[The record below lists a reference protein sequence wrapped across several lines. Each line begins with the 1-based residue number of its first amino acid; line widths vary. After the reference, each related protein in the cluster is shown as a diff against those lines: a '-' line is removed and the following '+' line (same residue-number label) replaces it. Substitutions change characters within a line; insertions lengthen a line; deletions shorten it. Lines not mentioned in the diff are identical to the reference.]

1 MPITTS
7 STDLIL
13 AGHGSYE
20 GGADNFVMP
29 ANVDFYLLQPVGT
42 GLTDGPALALVGNK
56 PIDRLVLR
64 TSITAVTDLQ
74 PMGMP
79 KVFKAGEMAPN
90 LVLHDLADLKT
101 AVQAAIPKGATNVI
115 MVGKDTK
122 LQDLLK
128 TDAVQKLIKA
138 NTARQPGSKTRV
150 FWAACANQGTNP
162 DAGSFVWSNANAV
175 AHAAVAYVKSL
186 KPSAPNYDKAIKA
199 AGAALD
205 AAKIDPLN
213 SAAAVKAAKVF
224 DAATADVLK
233 AL

>member
-1 MPITTS
+1 MPVTTS
-7 STDLIL
+7 SNDVIL

-42 GLTDGPALALVGNK
+42 GLTDGPVLALVGCK

-64 TSITAVTDLQ
+64 TSVTAVSDLQ

-79 KVFKAGEMAPN
+79 KIFRAGERAPN
-90 LVLHDLADLKT
+90 LVLYDLGSLKST
-101 AVQAAIPKGATNVI
+101 VQAAIPRGASNVV
-115 MVGKDTK
+115 MVAKDTK

-128 TDAVQKLIKA
+128 SDAVQKVIKA
-138 NTARQPGSKTRV
+138 NTAKQTGARTRV
-150 FWAACANQGTNP
+150 FWAACANQDSNP
-162 DAGSFVWSNANAV
+162 DAGPFVWSNANAV

-186 KPSAPNYDKAIKA
+186 KDTAPNYDNALKA

-205 AAKIDPLN
+205 AAKKDPFDT
-213 SAAAVKAAKVF
+213 AAAVKAAKVF
-224 DAATADVLK
+224 DAATAAVLK